1 MYNAMPTEKLII
13 RLKASNTPLHK
24 WIKMDEILFG
34 RAEKG
39 DEKALNYYTELA
51 R

>member
-1 MYNAMPTEKLII
+1 
-13 RLKASNTPLHK
+13 
-24 WIKMDEILFG
+24 MDEILFG